1 MNQGRW
7 SSLVVRLIHE
17 TDPYRAYANNLSR
30 RFFVRLFVSSMR
42 LTPSGLTRYFV
53 PDKILPL
60 IQILHAICWLVNVVH
75 GVVDVE
81 FTRWGYKTLVLDHLF
96 QFAGFIVHDHDG

>member
-1 MNQGRW
+1 MFKTFDAGDRPAW
-7 SSLVVRLIHE
+7 
-17 TDPYRAYANNLSR
+17 
-30 RFFVRLFVSSMR
+30 LFVSSMR

-60 IQILHAICWLVNVVH
+60 IQILHAIYGLINVVH

-81 FTRWGYKTLVLDHLF
+81 FTRWGDKAFVLDHLF
-96 QFAGFIVHDHDG
+96 QLAGFVIHDHDG